1 MTEPITTT
9 AAQVIRTELP
19 VVAIVGR
26 PNVGKSTLF
35 NRITGRRQAITDD
48 QPGVT
53 RDRVQGEAEW
63 KGVRFSLVDTG
74 GFVTGSQD
82 TIEQEVRSQA
92 EQALEEADLVVML
105 CDAREGV
112 TGLDADVG
120 DLLRRRSRPCLLVL
134 NKVDH
139 PETGRYETAEFY
151 RLGLGDPFPVSASN
165 GRRTGDLLD
174 KIVDLLDGIERPSEG
189 SPERDERVRIVLA
202 GRPNVGKSTLMNRL
216 ADVRVSI
223 VHDQPGTTRDSTDV
237 ALEWRDQQF
246 LLVDT
251 AGMRRRSKVDDPVE
265 YFSNLRAS
273 HSIDRADVVVAMTDG
288 SEGVTVQD
296 VRIMDHVLEMGKALV
311 VAVNKWD
318 LVDTTEQSAE
328 GFRQDVV
335 DRYPFLRDYPI
346 LCLSALTGRRAYR
359 VLEAA
364 ATVVGRARERIP
376 TPRLN
381 RWVEQ
386 IIGRSSPAG
395 TAREVRLLYVTQ
407 GDVSPPTFLA
417 FSNRPD
423 LVDDNYHRYVEN
435 QLRRE
440 FGFEGT
446 PIRIHWRNTRSKKN
460 RRPLEP
466 T

>member
-1 MTEPITTT
+1 MSENLTTT
-9 AAQVIRTELP
+9 AAEVIRTDLP

-53 RDRVQGEAEW
+53 RDRVRGEAEW
-63 KGVRFSLVDTG
+63 NGVRFSLVDTG

-92 EQALEEADLVVML
+92 EQALDEADLVVML

-112 TGLDADVG
+112 TGLDTDVG
-120 DLLRRRSRPCLLVL
+120 NILRRRSRPCMLVL

-139 PETGRYETAEFY
+139 PEGFRYQTADFY
-151 RLGLGDPFPVSASN
+151 RLGLGDPFLVSASN

-174 KIVDLLDGIERPSEG
+174 EIVKRLDGVKEPTTQDA
-189 SPERDERVRIVLA
+189 DERVRIVLA
-202 GRPNVGKSTLMNRL
+202 GRPNVGKSTLINRL

-223 VHDQPGTTRDSTDV
+223 VHDKPGTTRDSTDV
-237 ALEWRDQQF
+237 ALAWRGNQF

-251 AGMRRRSKVDDPVE
+251 AGMRRRSKIDDSVE
-265 YFSNLRAS
+265 YFSGLRAS
-273 HSIDRADVVVAMTDG
+273 HSIERADVVVAMTDG

-296 VRIMDHVLEMGKALV
+296 VRIMDHVLEAGRALV
-311 VAVNKWD
+311 IAVNKWD
-318 LVDTTEQSAE
+318 LVDSSEMTAE
-328 GFRQDVV
+328 LFRQNVV

-346 LCLSALTGRRAYR
+346 VCLSALTGKRAFR
-359 VLEAA
+359 VLETA
-364 ATVVGRARERIP
+364 ATVVTRARERIP
-376 TPRLN
+376 TSKLN
-381 RWVEQ
+381 RWVER
-386 IIGRSSPAG
+386 IIGRTAPAG
-395 TAREVRLLYVTQ
+395 TAREVRLSYMTQ
-407 GDVSPPTFLA
+407 SGVSPPTFLA

-423 LVDDNYHRYVEN
+423 LVEDPFSRYVEN
-435 QLRRE
+435 QLRLE

-446 PIRIHWRNTRSKKN
+446 PLRIHWRSSRSN
-460 RRPLEP
+460 RGREA
-466 T
+466 

>member
-1 MTEPITTT
+1 MSENFTTT
-9 AAQVIRTELP
+9 AAEVIQSELP

-53 RDRVQGEAEW
+53 RDRVSGEAEW
-63 KGVRFSLVDTG
+63 KGIRFSLVDTG
-74 GFVTGSQD
+74 GFITGTQD

-92 EQALEEADLVVML
+92 EQALDEADLVVML

-112 TGLDADVG
+112 TGLDSDVG
-120 DLLRRRSRPCLLVL
+120 NLLRRRSRPCMLVL

-139 PETGRYETAEFY
+139 PESGRYQTAEFY
-151 RLGLGDPFPVSASN
+151 RLGLGDPFLVSASN

-174 KIVDLLDGIERPSEG
+174 EIVERLAGIERPTAPVS
-189 SPERDERVRIVLA
+189 DERVRIVLA
-202 GRPNVGKSTLMNRL
+202 GRPNVGKSTLINRL

-223 VHDQPGTTRDSTDV
+223 VHDKPGTTRDSTDV
-237 ALEWRDQQF
+237 ALAWRGNEF

-251 AGMRRRSKVDDPVE
+251 AGMRRRSKVDDSVE
-265 YFSNLRAS
+265 YFSGLRAS
-273 HSIDRADVVVAMTDG
+273 HSIERADVVVAMTDA

-296 VRIMDHVLEMGKALV
+296 VRIMDHVLETGRALV
-311 VAVNKWD
+311 IAVNKWD
-318 LVDTTEQSAE
+318 LVDTTEMTAE
-328 GFRQDVV
+328 HFRQNIV

-364 ATVVGRARERIP
+364 ATVAGRARERIP
-376 TPRLN
+376 TSVLN
-381 RWVEQ
+381 RWVEK
-386 IIGRSSPAG
+386 IIGRTSPAG
-395 TAREVRLLYVTQ
+395 TAREVRLTYMTQ
-407 GDVSPPTFLA
+407 SAVSPPTFLA

-423 LVDDNYHRYVEN
+423 LVEDAYNRYVEN
-435 QLRRE
+435 RLRLE

-446 PIRIHWRNTRSKKN
+446 PLRIHWRSSRSN
-460 RRPLEP
+460 RARKAPESS
-466 T
+466 